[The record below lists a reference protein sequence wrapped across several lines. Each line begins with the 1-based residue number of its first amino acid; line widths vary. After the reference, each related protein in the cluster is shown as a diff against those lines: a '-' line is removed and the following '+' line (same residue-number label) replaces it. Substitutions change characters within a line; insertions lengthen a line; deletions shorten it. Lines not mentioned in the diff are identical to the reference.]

1 MQVVII
7 MDIQNFEDQI
17 KNQIL
22 DLINLYITI
31 LKLKTQNLPQYIT
44 ITEFENITSSF
55 NEAIKTLTTRLGMNI
70 IINDSDNILTNI
82 KKKNMKKM
90 ALS

>member
-1 MQVVII
+1 